1 MAFVTVLIDDLSVW
15 NTVGIGVTVVV
26 FAWVNW
32 VTDFTR
38 SVETCHAFA
47 VVVAIPS
54 DDSGFADGIYV
65 AATVV
70 GQARIFGVTFW
81 SAVTRL
87 AFACVSNA
95 TLTRDAVSV
104 GVTSVTNGAP
114 VNRIAGSVTVTSVVV
129 TADTVVTLWLVDT
142 DGIGVTSVVTSLAFI
157 DRTDEGI
164 VITGKPQGP
173 LSSVGWSALS
183 VNVIGQSFNTV
194 EKILGRFNVVKVD
207 EMTWDS
213 TGGWITFGTISLGRW
228 SWIVSGSR
236 LEFFVENFSV

>member
-1 MAFVTVLIDDLSVW
+1 MLSQ
-15 NTVGIGVTVVV
+15 
-26 FAWVNW
+26 
-32 VTDFTR
+32 
-38 SVETCHAFA
+38 TCHAFA

-54 DDSGFADGIYV
+54 DDSGFTDGIFV
-65 AATVV
+65 AATVI

-81 SAVTRL
+81 PAVTWL

-95 TLTRDAVSV
+95 ILTRDAVSV

-142 DGIGVTSVVTSLAFI
+142 DGIGVTGVVTSLAFI
-157 DRTDEGI
+157 NRTDEGI
-164 VITGKPQGP
+164 VITSKPQSP

-183 VNVIGQSFNTV
+183 VNVIGQSFDTV

-228 SWIVSGSR
+228 SWIVS
-236 LEFFVENFSV
+236 LKIEFKICPISDAYGG

>member
-1 MAFVTVLIDDLSVW
+1 MS
-15 NTVGIGVTVVV
+15 
-26 FAWVNW
+26 
-32 VTDFTR
+32 
-38 SVETCHAFA
+38 SQTCHAFA

-70 GQARIFGVTFW
+70 GQARIFRVTFW

-114 VNRIAGSVTVTSVVV
+114 VNRIAGSITVTSVVV

-142 DGIGVTSVVTSLAFI
+142 DGIGVTGVVTSLAFI

-207 EMTWDS
+207 EMIWDS
-213 TGGWITFGTISLGRW
+213 TGGGITFVTISLGRW
-228 SWIVSGSR
+228 SWIVS
-236 LEFFVENFSV
+236 LKI